1 MEQDITV
8 KRFDPLLY
16 RRFKAQAIQRG
27 LTVRQAIAEAMR
39 LWIETDQR
47 IRPRDAQ
54 QMQHAIQHMDKTR
67 TPSGTWSAVEE
78 LRRWRERRA

>member
-8 KRFDPLLY
+8 KRFDPVLY

-27 LTVRQAIAEAMR
+27 LTVRQAIAEAMQ

-47 IRPRDAQ
+47 LRSRDAL
-54 QMQHAIQHMDKTR
+54 QMQQAIQHMDRTR
-67 TPSGTWSAVEE
+67 TASGPWSAVEE

>member
-8 KRFDPLLY
+8 KRFDPILY

-27 LTVRQAIAEAMR
+27 LTVRQAIAEAMQ

-47 IRPRDAQ
+47 IRSRDAL
-54 QMQHAIQHMDKTR
+54 QMQHAIQHMDRTR
-67 TPSGTWSAVEE
+67 TASGTWSAVAE
-78 LRRWRERRA
+78 LRRWRERRT